1 MQTTTTNK
9 DEYYRAWAKMM
20 VTIWQDKIAMLNVR
34 DTGELFSS
42 FITEVVSQS
51 GGDIDKI
58 TFAYLYYGR
67 MVDMGVGRGVTMAD
81 AGTGS
86 GRKKKPWYNKT
97 WYHSIKVLTEKRAQL
112 YGEEFQLI
120 IMEALN
126 F

>member
-1 MQTTTTNK
+1 MMQATTNK

-34 DTGELFSS
+34 DTGELFKS
-42 FITEVVSQS
+42 FEVKVLPEC
-51 GGDIDKI
+51 GGDIEKI
-58 TFAYLYYGR
+58 TFCYLYYGR